1 MLVVMMCVYWRAM
14 SFRLVYACGGSPF
27 LEGSPWRIICSEG
40 MIIKQRMMMTIGS
53 EGSEAMQ
60 WTGAMDGT
68 YRKMKR
74 GNEVNGMCMRK
85 NRT

>member
-1 MLVVMMCVYWRAM
+1 VRCHLDWCNA
-14 SFRLVYACGGSPF
+14 FGGGPF
-27 LEGSPWRIICSEG
+27 FEGTPWRIICSEG
-40 MIIKQRMMMTIGS
+40 MIIKQRMMMMMMTIGS
-53 EGSEAMQ
+53 EGSGAMQ

-68 YRKMKR
+68 CRKMKR